1 MQDHT
6 TFIFDNSNSLVS
18 NQPRR
23 PRAGRRRHSPVLSQR
38 ELQRI
43 VAAMLG

>member
-6 TFIFDNSNSLVS
+6 TFIFDTSNTFVTAHP
-18 NQPRR
+18 QRQ
-23 PRAGRRRHSPVLSQR
+23 RAGRRRHSPVLSKR

>member
-6 TFIFDNSNSLVS
+6 TLIFDSSNTIDSART
-18 NQPRR
+18 RR
-23 PRAGRRRHSPVLSQR
+23 RRAGRRRHSPVLSQR